1 MASVK
6 AEAAD
11 LRERVVTAEREAA
24 EAKSVAEERSSYTKE
39 LEDQVSDL
47 CVICH
52 DICSL
57 SP

>member
-39 LEDQVSDL
+39 LEDQVSAL
-47 CVICH
+47 CVCH
-52 DICSL
+52 L
-57 SP
+57 S